1 MAARAD
7 DEVISAGPLQ
17 FRTKTPFAGLVSENE
32 GRTACLNSR
41 RHGTFAD
48 TSRPLEVQFMSHHPP
63 PGTALIVIDVQ
74 RAFDEWEAA
83 GKRRNNP
90 EAVDRIV
97 ELLAA
102 FRGSSIPIF
111 HIRHQGT
118 GPNSSFRPGGTGY
131 AVKDEAREMAGEPV
145 IVKRVNSA
153 FIGTDLEAR
162 LRGADIKT
170 LVICGATTNHCVETT
185 ARMAG
190 NLGFDARLVRDATW
204 TFDRTGPDGDRY
216 SAEDIHA
223 MTLANLNGEFARI
236 VSAAEVIA
244 TLKGA

>member
-1 MAARAD
+1 M
-7 DEVISAGPLQ
+7 S
-17 FRTKTPFAGLVSENE
+17 NE
-32 GRTACLNSR
+32 SL
-41 RHGTFAD
+41 
-48 TSRPLEVQFMSHHPP
+48 SH
-63 PGTALIVIDVQ
+63 TALIVIDVQ

-90 EAVDRIV
+90 GAVTRIA

-102 FRGSSIPIF
+102 FRERRTPIF
-111 HIRHQGT
+111 HIRHEST
-118 GPNSSFRPGGTGY
+118 RPNSSFAPGATGCP
-131 AVKDEAREMAGEPV
+131 VKDEAREMTGEPV

-153 FIGTDLEAR
+153 FIGTDLEHR
-162 LRGADIKT
+162 LRAADIET

-185 ARMAG
+185 TRMAG

-204 TFDRTGPDGDRY
+204 TFDRVGPDGDAH

-236 VSAAEVIA
+236 VSASEVIA
-244 TLKGA
+244 GLEVGEGA

>member
-1 MAARAD
+1 MSD
-7 DEVISAGPLQ
+7 DSST
-17 FRTKTPFAGLVSENE
+17 R
-32 GRTACLNSR
+32 
-41 RHGTFAD
+41 
-48 TSRPLEVQFMSHHPP
+48 
-63 PGTALIVIDVQ
+63 TALIVVDVQ

-90 EAVDRIV
+90 QAVARIA

-102 FRGSSIPIF
+102 FRISNAPIF
-111 HIRHQGT
+111 HIRHESMR
-118 GPNSSFRPGGTGY
+118 PNSSFAPGATGCP
-131 AVKDEAREMAGEPV
+131 VKDEAREIEGEPV

-162 LRGADIKT
+162 LRAAGITT

-185 ARMAG
+185 TRMAG

-204 TFDRTGPDGDRY
+204 TFDRVGPDGDAH

-236 VSAAEVIA
+236 VSAAEVMA
-244 TLKGA
+244 SLDDARR

>member
-1 MAARAD
+1 M
-7 DEVISAGPLQ
+7 SSNP
-17 FRTKTPFAGLVSENE
+17 P
-32 GRTACLNSR
+32 SR
-41 RHGTFAD
+41 
-48 TSRPLEVQFMSHHPP
+48 
-63 PGTALIVIDVQ
+63 TALIVVDVQ

-90 EAVDRIV
+90 EAVARIAD
-97 ELLAA
+97 LLSA
-102 FRGSSIPIF
+102 FRNRGVPIF

-118 GPNSSFRPGGTGY
+118 RPNSSFLPEASGY
-131 AVKDEAREMAGEPV
+131 PVKDEAREIEGEPV

-162 LRGADIKT
+162 LRAAGITT

-185 ARMAG
+185 TRMAG

-204 TFDRTGPDGDRY
+204 TFDRVGPDGDAH
-216 SAEDIHA
+216 SAEEIHA

-236 VSAAEVIA
+236 VSAAEAVA
-244 TLKGA
+244 GLDDSGG